1 MAGGVAAERDR
12 YEENVRVAGC
22 PAPAAGEAIVAGVGD
37 EVLLLEA
44 AQRLDLPQLA
54 GGDPRPFEVVGIPLQ
69 PGFHVLEIASPILG
83 QNLLD
88 PRFKQRTMYVRTSA
102 LVTNLGVHFKW
113 GAVNSG
119 VWVTTLDKAKP
130 VIFACNGAEC
140 WKSYKAAKVAT
151 TKGFQS
157 VYWLRGGL
165 PEWDETG
172 LPTEGG

>member
-1 MAGGVAAERDR
+1 MFAAYVEKSLKDVAF
-12 YEENVRVAGC
+12 N
-22 PAPAAGEAIVAGVGD
+22 
-37 EVLLLEA
+37 A
-44 AQRLDLPQLA
+44 AQDDFQALDKLP
-54 GGDPRPFEVVGIPLQ
+54 
-69 PGFHVLEIASPILG
+69 
-83 QNLLD
+83 
-88 PRFKQRTMYVRTSA
+88 
-102 LVTNLGVHFKW
+102 
-113 GAVNSG
+113 
-119 VWVTTLDKAKP
+119 LDKAKP